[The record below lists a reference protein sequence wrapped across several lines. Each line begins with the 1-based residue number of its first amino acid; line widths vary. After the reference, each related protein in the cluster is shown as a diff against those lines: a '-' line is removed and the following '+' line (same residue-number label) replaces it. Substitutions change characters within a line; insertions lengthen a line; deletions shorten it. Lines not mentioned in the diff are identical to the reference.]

1 MLIIYSKEK
10 CQQCDAAKLLCQ
22 IKGVDFIVKMLD
34 VDYSKEDITLIAP
47 NARALPIITGFKE
60 GVESYIGGLHQS
72 QQILGG
78 S

>member
-1 MLIIYSKEK
+1 
-10 CQQCDAAKLLCQ
+10 
-22 IKGVDFIVKMLD
+22 MLD

-47 NARALPIITGFKE
+47 NARAFPIIAGFKD
-60 GVESYIGGLHQS
+60 GVESYIGGLQQL